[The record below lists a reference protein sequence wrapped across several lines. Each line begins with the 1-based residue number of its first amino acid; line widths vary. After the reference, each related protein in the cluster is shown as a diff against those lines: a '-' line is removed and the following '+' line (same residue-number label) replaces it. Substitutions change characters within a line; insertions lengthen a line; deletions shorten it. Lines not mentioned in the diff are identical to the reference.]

1 MMKKLVLSLFA
12 FFLAANIMIAQEAKE
27 QTKSVEK
34 VKTEEKATQDGPIMT
49 LESETVDY
57 GTIER
62 NAEPFRSVNFTNTG
76 NEPLIIK
83 SARGNCGCT
92 VPTWPREAVMP
103 GETKELKIRYA
114 TNRLGKINKRVT
126 ILTNEKT
133 NNRHVIKVVGMIN
146 KPEEAKGV
154 PEGKKNILNSDKK

>member
-1 MMKKLVLSLFA
+1 MKKLVLSLLA
-12 FFLAANIMIAQEAKE
+12 FSFVANIIIAQGVKE
-27 QTKSVEK
+27 QPQSADN
-34 VKTEEKATQDGPIMT
+34 VKTEEKVNEDGPVMS
-49 LESETVDY
+49 LDSDTVDY

-62 NAEPFRSVNFTNTG
+62 NSEPFRSVNFTNTG

-133 NNRHVIKVVGMIN
+133 NNRHVIKVVGMVN
-146 KPEEAKGV
+146 NPKEEKGV
-154 PEGKKNILNSDKK
+154 PEGQKSILNSNQK

>member
-1 MMKKLVLSLFA
+1 MKKLVLSLFA
-12 FFLAANIMIAQEAKE
+12 FFLAANVMVAQEVKE
-27 QTKSVEK
+27 QTKSAEDT
-34 VKTEEKATQDGPIMT
+34 KTEEKVNQDGPIMT

-57 GTIER
+57 GTIEK
-62 NAEPFRSVNFTNTG
+62 NAEPFRSVKFTNTG

-126 ILTNEKT
+126 ILTNEKG
-133 NNRHVIKVVGMIN
+133 NNKHVIKVVGMIN

-154 PEGKKNILNSDKK
+154 PEKKNILNSDKK